1 MERVL
6 SPNIIRP
13 SAKLL
18 GQIAAMV
25 AASEDYIV
33 AADGIDDRVHVV
45 VNDFPDGVWLCLH
58 HDECDMNKY
67 TRLQRLT

>member
-1 MERVL
+1 M
-6 SPNIIRP
+6 SPNIVRP

-18 GQIAAMV
+18 EQIASMV

-33 AADGIDDRVHVV
+33 AADGIDGRVHVV

-58 HDECDMNKY
+58 HGGCDMNKF
-67 TRLQRLT
+67 TRLQRLA